1 MRTLIHRS
9 MRLVATLGTALLTT
23 GALSACSNLLDVE
36 APQLIEEEVLQQP
49 SNAPVIVAGAVADF
63 ECAFATY
70 ITTMGIVADEF
81 IDGQANA
88 ATWDLDRRTNNP
100 ATGLYVGGTCGGLGL
115 YVPVAVAR
123 YAADNALTLLKGWSD
138 AEVPNRTLSI
148 ARMAAYSGYGHI
160 LLGEGFCSAAIDLGP
175 EMTPAQLFA
184 AAEAKFTEAITAAQ
198 AAQNDSIRFL
208 ALVGR
213 ARARINQGKRA
224 EAAADAALVP
234 NNFQFLARYTAASGR
249 AENRVFRTNNNNGS
263 HTVDSSFRNLRYD
276 GVVDPRVPVADAGR
290 GSSFPVVRLWV
301 QNKYTGLNASIPIAS
316 FREAR
321 LIEAEVAGGQ
331 TAVNIINALH
341 ARAGIPNLTAADAAN
356 IPATIQEERRRE
368 LFLESHRLFDTIRFN
383 QALRPAVGVP
393 FPNGGGTYGNQKCLP
408 LPDVERINNPN
419 IG

>member
-1 MRTLIHRS
+1 MRSLIHRS
-9 MRLVATLGTALLTT
+9 TRLVAATSTALLSL
-23 GALSACSNLLDVE
+23 GALSACNDLLDVE
-36 APQLIEEEVLQQP
+36 APQLIEEGVLQQP

-81 IDGQANA
+81 LDAQANA

-115 YVPVAVAR
+115 YVPVSVAR
-123 YAADNALTLLKGWSD
+123 YAADNALRLLKGWSD
-138 AEVPNRTLSI
+138 ADVPNRTASI

-160 LLGEGFCSAAIDLGP
+160 LLGEGFCSAAVDLGP

-198 AAQNDSIRFL
+198 SANNDSLRFL

-213 ARARINQGKRA
+213 ARARLNQGKRS
-224 EAAADAALVP
+224 EAAADAAVVP
-234 NNFQFLARYTAASGR
+234 NGFQFLARYTSASGR
-249 AENRVFRTNNNNGS
+249 SENRVFRTNNNNGS

-276 GVVDPRVPVADAGR
+276 GVVDPRVPVVDAGR
-290 GSSFPVVRLWV
+290 GASFPVVRLWV
-301 QNKYTGLNASIPIAS
+301 QNKYASLNAPIPIAT

-331 TAVNIINALH
+331 TAVTLINALH
-341 ARAGIPNLTAADAAN
+341 ARAGLPPLTAADAAN

-368 LFLESHRLFDTIRFN
+368 LFLESHRLYDTIRFS
-383 QALRPAVGVP
+383 QPLRPAVGAP

>member
-1 MRTLIHRS
+1 MRAFIHRS
-9 MRLVATLGTALLTT
+9 TRLAASLGSALCMAVLT
-23 GALSACSNLLDVE
+23 ACSNLLDVE

-49 SNAPVIVAGAVADF
+49 SNAAVIVAGAVADF

-115 YVPVAVAR
+115 YVPVSVAR
-123 YAADNALTLLKGWSD
+123 YAADNTLGLLKGWSD
-138 AEVPNRTLSI
+138 ADVPNRTASI

-160 LLGEGFCSAAIDLGP
+160 LLGEGFCSAAVDLGP
-175 EMTPAQLFA
+175 ELTPAQLFA
-184 AAEAKFTEAITAAQ
+184 AAEAKFTEAIAAAQ
-198 AAQNDSIRFL
+198 SANNDSLRYL

-213 ARARINQGKRA
+213 ARARLNQGKRS
-224 EAAADAALVP
+224 EATADAALVP
-234 NNFQFLARYTAASGR
+234 NNFQFLARYTSASGR
-249 AENRVFRTNNNNGS
+249 SENRVFRTNNNNGS
-263 HTVDSSFRNLRYD
+263 HTVDSSFRNLQYA
-276 GVVDPRVPVADAGR
+276 GVADPRVPVVDAGR
-290 GSSFPVVRLWV
+290 GASFPVVRLWV
-301 QNKYTGLNASIPIAS
+301 QNKYSSLNAPIPIAT

-331 TAVNIINALH
+331 TAVTLINALH
-341 ARAGIPNLTAADAAN
+341 ARAGIPPLTAADAAN

-368 LFLESHRLFDTIRFN
+368 LFLESHRLYDTIRFS
-383 QALRPAVGVP
+383 QPLRPAVGVA